1 MNETMQCNI
10 FFRSCVIAAL
20 FVLRGA
26 NADLMPAH
34 YVQGNTLVSSIAFT
48 AASEFTDNFRITRG
62 VLDSSIGHASVAGNG
77 FVNHDRVGF
86 DNNIFVY
93 DTTPG
98 DATTATQPV
107 FGQSSPLQLG
117 LTVQLDVSAGR
128 GGGRG
133 PGVVFFDAAT
143 PNNNVMVRIQVDE
156 AG

>member
-1 MNETMQCNI
+1 MRIATIILILI
-10 FFRSCVIAAL
+10 FAQRVISLAA
-20 FVLRGA
+20 V
-26 NADLMPAH
+26 LMPDN
-34 YVQGNTLVSSIAFT
+34 YIQGDVLVPTITFSGAT
-48 AASEFTDNFRITRG
+48 DFTDNFRITRG
-62 VLDSSIGHASVAGNG
+62 VLDTSIGQTSVAGNG

-98 DATTATQPV
+98 DATVGTQPIFPQV
-107 FGQSSPLQLG
+107 DTKPHVG
-117 LTVQLDVSAGR
+117 LSVSLDVSAGR